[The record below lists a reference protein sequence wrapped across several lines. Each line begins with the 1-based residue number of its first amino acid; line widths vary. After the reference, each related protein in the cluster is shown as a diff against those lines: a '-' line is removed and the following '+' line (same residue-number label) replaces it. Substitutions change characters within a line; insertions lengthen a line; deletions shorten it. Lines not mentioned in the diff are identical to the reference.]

1 MRSYDEL
8 AEIVRGR
15 ALPLVLVLCDE
26 LDRNARAMAER
37 ARPKPIRL
45 ATKSIR
51 VRAVN
56 ERVLAM
62 DGYRGLLT
70 YHARE
75 AAWLARNGADD
86 LVVAYPTVEREDIE
100 AVVAEVERG
109 KRIALMVDSKEQVE
123 AIARLAKSADVPLC
137 IDVDMSL
144 RLPALH
150 FGVRRSPLHDA
161 DGVRSLARVIRD
173 TPRVRVSGVMGYEAQ
188 IAGLG
193 DRGPRGAIIRALKR
207 LSIRD
212 LRERRGEVIA
222 RLRED
227 GHALDFVNG
236 GGTGSLETTAADP
249 SVTEVAAGSGLYS
262 PTLFD
267 GYRGFRHEPA
277 LVFALPIVR
286 RPSPG
291 IATCFGGGYIASGS
305 AGPDRLP
312 VPWLPDG
319 CTLLPHEGAG
329 EVQTPVSVPRNL
341 PIGAPIFFRHAK
353 AGEICERFDRVWLV
367 EGDRIVG
374 DAPTYRGENQTFG

>member
-1 MRSYDEL
+1 VRSYEEL

-15 ALPLVLVLCDE
+15 TLPLVLVLCDE

-62 DGYRGLLT
+62 HGYRGLLT

-75 AAWLARNGADD
+75 AAWLAENGADD
-86 LVVAYPTVEREDIE
+86 LVVAYPTVEREDVE
-100 AVVAEVERG
+100 AVVAQLERG
-109 KRIALMVDSKEQVE
+109 KRIALMVDSREQVE
-123 AIARLAKSADVPLC
+123 AIARLAKGTDVPLC

-161 DGVRSLARVIRD
+161 DGVLALARAIRD
-173 TPRVRVSGVMGYEAQ
+173 TAGVRLSGVMGYEAQ

-193 DRGPRGAIIRALKR
+193 DRGPRGAIIRGLKR
-207 LSIRD
+207 LSMRD
-212 LRERRGEVIA
+212 LRERRGEIIA
-222 RLRED
+222 RLRDD

-262 PTLFD
+262 PALFD

-286 RPSPG
+286 RPAPG
-291 IATCFGGGYIASGS
+291 IATCFGGGYIASGA

-312 VPWLPDG
+312 VPWLPEG
-319 CTLLPHEGAG
+319 CALLAHEGAG
-329 EVQTPVSVPRNL
+329 EVQTPVSVPRDL

-353 AGEICERFDRVWLV
+353 AGEICERFDRVWWV
-367 EGDRIVG
+367 EGDRIAG
-374 DAPTYRGENQTFG
+374 DAPTYRGERRAFG